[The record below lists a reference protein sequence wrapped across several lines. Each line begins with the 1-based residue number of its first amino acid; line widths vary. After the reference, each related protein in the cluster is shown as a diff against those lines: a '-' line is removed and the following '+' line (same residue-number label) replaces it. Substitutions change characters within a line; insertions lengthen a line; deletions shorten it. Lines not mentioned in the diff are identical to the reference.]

1 MRKPA
6 LSAELKPSLIAITC
20 PVTWEA
26 RSEHKKITASANSS
40 GMRLDILE
48 PRQCGRFGVS
58 RSEISLGTTLAFP
71 VDPWRRAED
80 GKDVFGPRPVDGRRV
95 DVTRAPICSVV

>member
-80 GKDVFGPRPVDGRRV
+80 GKDVFGPRPVDGRRL
-95 DVTRAPICSVV
+95 T